1 MILKDSEWVHFTNI
15 TRTLY
20 TNLHYS
26 YVTRFLEQLSTLRF
40 TIERFCRI
48 TFGENHRTFINTHE
62 NNIKDIHDMFYLL
75 LNSGIKDF
83 KFTLRFFLFNISVVQ
98 TYNIF
103 NFSFMLMILGNS
115 QTLFK
120 AFILESILLKIK
132 DYFTFVNIID
142 KLLLLLDLITKKFA
156 KYAITTSNYD
166 EKVTLYVFRVKWYVI
181 DYYITKGY
189 STFLF

>member
-1 MILKDSEWVHFTNI
+1 
-15 TRTLY
+15 
-20 TNLHYS
+20 
-26 YVTRFLEQLSTLRF
+26 
-40 TIERFCRI
+40 
-48 TFGENHRTFINTHE
+48 
-62 NNIKDIHDMFYLL
+62 MFYLL

-166 EKVTLYVFRVKWYVI
+166 EKVTLYVFRVK
-181 DYYITKGY
+181 
-189 STFLF
+189 